1 MAYFKEIV
9 TKAVIGKGK
18 RATTA
23 VHEIVPAH
31 TPNTVL
37 GCWIINH
44 SFEGGSS
51 NRDVFINGNYD
62 VNVWYSYDND
72 TKTDVCSGNFNYMD
86 KMNVPVS
93 NKTQLTND
101 SEVIVNSLS
110 DPNVIDVKIVGNKIV
125 FTIRKEMGI
134 EIVGDT
140 KIRVNVED
148 DFDDYTEISEDQINE
163 DILNQIDA
171 AVDEN
176 YLSEPIEEN
185 MENKNATTSD
195 SSEQ

>member
-9 TKAVIGKGK
+9 TKAVVGKGK
-18 RATTA
+18 KATTQKYT
-23 VHEIVPAH
+23 IVPDQ

-44 SFEGGSS
+44 KFNGSMA
-51 NRDVFINGNYD
+51 NRDIYVNGAYD

-72 TKTDVCSGNFNYMD
+72 TKTGVCTGTFTYND

-93 NKTQLTND
+93 NNVSLTNN
-101 SEVIVNSLS
+101 SEVIVSSLS
-110 DPNVIDVKIVGNKIV
+110 DPNVIDVGVENGAIKFSV
-125 FTIRKEMGI
+125 RKEMGI

-148 DFDDYTEISEDQINE
+148 NFEDYMEIIDEEEIDDVMNEIDSQIKEDY
-163 DILNQIDA
+163 L
-171 AVDEN
+171 DEN
-176 YLSEPIEEN
+176 SPLEDNQEL
-185 MENKNATTSD
+185 A
-195 SSEQ
+195 Q

>member
-9 TKAVIGKGK
+9 TKAVVGKGK
-18 RATTA
+18 KATTQKYT
-23 VHEIVPAH
+23 IVPDQ

-44 SFEGGSS
+44 KFNGSMA
-51 NRDVFINGNYD
+51 NRDIYVNGAYD

-72 TKTDVCSGNFNYMD
+72 TKTGVCTGTFTYND

-93 NKTQLTND
+93 NNVSLTNN
-101 SEVIVNSLS
+101 SEVIVSSLS
-110 DPNVIDVKIVGNKIV
+110 DPNVIDVGVENGAIKFSV
-125 FTIRKEMGI
+125 RKEMGI

-148 DFDDYTEISEDQINE
+148 NFEDYMEIIDDEEIDDVMNEIDSQIKEDY
-163 DILNQIDA
+163 L
-171 AVDEN
+171 DEN
-176 YLSEPIEEN
+176 SPLEDNQEL
-185 MENKNATTSD
+185 A
-195 SSEQ
+195 Q